1 MKNVLTVISK
11 YQWVMIAVLIV
22 SLAFLYMRYDAVQVS
37 NATLA
42 EKVNSLQ
49 SQIDKRD
56 KSADINEQFTA
67 QVVTDRWK
75 RANERRENQRRID
88 AMLEQ
93 INTDTNVIYVDV
105 PVGDPLQC
113 PALDTTRAATQAQVQ
128 RARTQYLQSELWRS
142 FCQAPSNHTYS
153 ACNEFK
159 PATGPTR

>member
-1 MKNVLTVISK
+1 MKNVLSVISK
-11 YQWVMIAVLIV
+11 YQWVMIAGLII
-22 SLAFLYMRYDAVQVS
+22 SLSFLYMRYDAVQVA
-37 NATLA
+37 NETLA

-56 KSADINEQFTA
+56 KSTEINEQFTA
-67 QVVTDRWK
+67 QIVTERWK

-93 INTDTNVIYVDV
+93 IGQDTNVIYVDV

-113 PALDTTRAATQAQVQ
+113 PALDTGRAAKQAQVHK
-128 RARTQYLQSELWRS
+128 AKVQYLQTELWRS

-153 ACNEFK
+153 ACSEFK
-159 PATGPTR
+159 PAIGPTR